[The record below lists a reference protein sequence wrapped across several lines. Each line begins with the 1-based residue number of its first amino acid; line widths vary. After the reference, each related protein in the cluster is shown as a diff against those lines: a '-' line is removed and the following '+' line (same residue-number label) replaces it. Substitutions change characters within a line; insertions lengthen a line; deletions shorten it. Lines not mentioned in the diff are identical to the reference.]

1 MNSKLR
7 IVLLWFASLL
17 VVIAIFVLST
27 SLSQRPEIILTPDH
41 NILDYM
47 PEVNQTYDNNS
58 ASPIEG
64 TEIIDVVDAE
74 YTTRDDETKE
84 IIQIFGF
91 KSVLK
96 SQGDQWELEKPY
108 IDLFRKQF
116 NCSIRAEKGIVRVEQ
131 SSAQV
136 DPREGQLQGNVTIT
150 LKPKKEND
158 QNSDAVIYLD
168 DLTFTSEESRF
179 FTDGPVEFISD
190 ELHIVGKGLQGIYN
204 EQSNRI
210 ELFRITT
217 LTKPLKLMGRAAA
230 LFASNE
236 KEQTKTPPSDLPPK
250 TPSAEPTP
258 APDPVKP
265 KPIAA
270 EPPPE
275 ARPVLDPNQDKY
287 YKCLFSQNVV
297 IDSPDQFVFAQKHI
311 SFSNILWKNPEDTE
325 EQPEPP
331 KPQTNTTT
339 TTDQNTAPPQAP
351 VPADTPIAKKVTTP
365 QPQSKQSEPLDTPA
379 EILITCDN
387 GILITPMDSDLSIE
401 DFRTPDSNNT
411 SASVSPEDTKQRP
424 ALYAN
429 TINYSTDTG
438 QALATGPLRVV
449 FYPNDVTTADPNQE
463 LTEPLPIT
471 VTAKKLA
478 KFLPESNLVLF
489 EGDCLAT
496 MTKPGPNSTEDY
508 QLAAPTLEIK
518 LIPDSNDIE
527 RFTARGQRVS
537 LSTTK
542 TENGKKVSVTE
553 LNCKSLDHYILQQ
566 TFLASGPGVIKIL
579 NSKEPDPN
587 DDKPGFNLNK
597 PSLTVISNFDN
608 LHYAMSENIIT
619 ANRDPNTPL
628 LIQYLPIIDGK
639 IDYDQKTSAT
649 AENIEAKLVRLP
661 DDQLELESFTATGTI
676 TYEDLDKYFEGGL
689 LHYDLTNSRVIVHS
703 DGINPCILN
712 GMAVDNIEWDI
723 KTDKI
728 KANVVAPGAIK

>member
-7 IVLLWFASLL
+7 TVLLWFASLL
-17 VVIAIFVLST
+17 VVIALFFLST
-27 SLSQRPEIILTPDH
+27 RLSKRPAITLTPNHNLLDH
-41 NILDYM
+41 L
-47 PEVNQTYDNNS
+47 PEVIEISDSNS
-58 ASPIEG
+58 APVIEG

-74 YTTRDDETKE
+74 YTTRDEITKE
-84 IIQIFGF
+84 VIQIFGF

-96 SQGDQWELEKPY
+96 SQGDQLELEKPY
-108 IDLFRKQF
+108 INLFRKQF

-131 SSAQV
+131 SSAQF
-136 DPREGQLQGNVTIT
+136 DPKEGQLQGNVTIT

-158 QNSDAVIYLD
+158 KNSDAVIYLD

-179 FTDGPVEFISD
+179 FTDGPVEFVSD

-217 LTKPLKLMGRAAA
+217 LTKPLKLMGRAAS

-250 TPSAEPTP
+250 TPSTEPPP
-258 APDPVKP
+258 APDPVQP

-270 EPPPE
+270 EPPLE
-275 ARPVLDPNQDKY
+275 ARPVLHPNQDKY
-287 YKCLFSQNVV
+287 YRCLFSQNVV
-297 IDSPDQFVFAQKHI
+297 IDSPDQFVFAKKQI
-311 SFSNILWKNPEDTE
+311 SLSNILWNNPEDAN

-331 KPQTNTTT
+331 KEQTNTPA
-339 TTDQNTAPPQAP
+339 DQNTAPDQAP
-351 VPADTPIAKKVTTP
+351 VTADTPIAKKVTTP
-365 QPQSKQSEPLDTPA
+365 LPQESEPLDTPA

-387 GILITPMDSDLSIE
+387 GILITPMDSDISIE
-401 DFRTPDSNNT
+401 DFRSPDSNIA
-411 SASVSPEDTKQRP
+411 SASVSHEDTKQRP

-429 TINYSTDTG
+429 TIDYFTDTG
-438 QALATGPLRVV
+438 QALATGPLRVI

-463 LTEPLPIT
+463 SAEPLPIT
-471 VTAKKLA
+471 VTAKKQA

-489 EGDCLAT
+489 EGDCVAT
-496 MTKPGPNSTEDY
+496 MIQTGPNSTEDY

-542 TENGKKVSVTE
+542 TEDGKKVSVTE
-553 LNCKSLDHYILQQ
+553 LICKSLDHYILQQ

-579 NSKEPDPN
+579 NSKDPDPN
-587 DDKPGFNLNK
+587 DDKSGFNLNK

-608 LHYAMSENIIT
+608 LHFAMSENIIT
-619 ANRDPNTPL
+619 ADRDPDTAL
-628 LIQYLPIIDGK
+628 LIQYVPIIDGN
-639 IDYDQKTSAT
+639 IAWEQQTTAT
-649 AENIEAKLVRLP
+649 AEYIEAKLMRLP
-661 DDQLELESFTATGTI
+661 DESLELESFTATGTI
-676 TYEDLDKYFEGGL
+676 TYEDPDKEFEGGL
-689 LHYDLTNSRVIVHS
+689 LYYDLANEKIIVHS
-703 DGINPCILN
+703 DGVNPCRLN
-712 GMAVDNIEWDI
+712 GMAVDDIEWDI
-723 KTDKI
+723 KKDKI
-728 KANVVAPGAIK
+728 KAKVVAPGAIK